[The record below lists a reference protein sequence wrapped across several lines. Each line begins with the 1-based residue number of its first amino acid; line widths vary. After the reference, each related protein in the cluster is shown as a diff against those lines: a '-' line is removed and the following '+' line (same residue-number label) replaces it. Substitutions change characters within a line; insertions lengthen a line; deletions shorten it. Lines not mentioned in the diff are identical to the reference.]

1 MAAQRRDHLKPGAWG
16 RVTGATRVDG
26 HSSAHAAEGLDL
38 PEIIPVCD
46 NNEDFIKQVS
56 LLLQNEDLARKVG
69 AEGLNYI
76 KENYASGLVSK

>member
-1 MAAQRRDHLKPGAWG
+1 MKVLEAMSLGVPCILSKNAAD
-16 RVTGATRVDG
+16 
-26 HSSAHAAEGLDL
+26 GLDL
-38 PEIIPVCD
+38 PEIIPVCH

-76 KENYASGLVSK
+76 KQNYASGLVSKKIKDILAKA